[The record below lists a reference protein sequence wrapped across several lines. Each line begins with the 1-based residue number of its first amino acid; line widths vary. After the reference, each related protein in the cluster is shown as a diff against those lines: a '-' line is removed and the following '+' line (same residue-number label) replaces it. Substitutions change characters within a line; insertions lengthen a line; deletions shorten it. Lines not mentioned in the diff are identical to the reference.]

1 MLENVQPPPAQ
12 IRHTSSSFLTGSTI
26 RAVHGD
32 TSYQTYD
39 DFRDSV
45 LAPPAA
51 LTTQNPKSIPSGA
64 LAEQPAP
71 YLSHHRRANTEVLTR
86 QSVLLANQSVG
97 QSNSFQDPRHKDN
110 TYCENS
116 TKRKLELG
124 GRILVDWFQG
134 KSDSVNLGVYMSPPK
149 QTSTNMSSDLA
160 QEKGHLRQLSESAL
174 PMNRLHRISAPSPLK
189 QVASPGR
196 FSFFG
201 SKKQG
206 DKTLVLPEP
215 ADDEFLNLDIN
226 AALFPPRLSN
236 GDPQEALECLKANAE
251 DVLRRLQATYKER
264 TFALHQV
271 LAQKMEQEEELEEA
285 RTRVQHT
292 KIQLDDMAERVLEK
306 DKALK
311 TVTEELEQ
319 EREARQREDEARR
332 RSVSLKPSDNEDG
345 LSDLGADLRTPRRQ
359 SKRASAATFATS
371 DSGFESGDESTA
383 ESIFSRENECLNSPV
398 STFACSSPSASQI
411 TLPMSLTAAV
421 QAPPKEA
428 KPLPAPPRTSAYDRV
443 ITGLAGAFT
452 GGNNS
457 KCTNCHG
464 IPSSEAWSVV
474 GILKEE
480 NKGLKGRIGELET
493 VIDDCLNLVGP

>member
-1 MLENVQPPPAQ
+1 MLENVQPPPTQ
-12 IRHTSSSFLTGSTI
+12 ISHPPDSFLTGSTI
-26 RAVHGD
+26 RPVHGD
-32 TSYQTYD
+32 TYYQNYD

-51 LTTQNPKSIPSGA
+51 LTTQSPEGPSGA
-64 LAEQPAP
+64 LAEKPAR
-71 YLSHHRRANTEVLTR
+71 YLSHRRANTEVFTR
-86 QSVLLANQSVG
+86 QPALLSGSLTA
-97 QSNSFQDPRHKDN
+97 QSNLLEDLSQKDN
-110 TYCENS
+110 TYWE
-116 TKRKLELG
+116 TPTRKKLETR

-134 KSDSVNLGVYMSPPK
+134 KSDSVNLGVYISPPQ
-149 QTSTNMSSDLA
+149 QTPTKMSSDLVP
-160 QEKGHLRQLSESAL
+160 EKGHSRQMSESAVQ
-174 PMNRLHRISAPSPLK
+174 MNRLHRISAPSPLK
-189 QVASPGR
+189 QVTSTSR

-201 SKKQG
+201 SRKQE
-206 DKTLVLPEP
+206 DRKLEPPEP
-215 ADDEFLNLDIN
+215 ADDDLLNLDIS

-236 GDPQEALECLKANAE
+236 GDPQEAFECLKANAE
-251 DVLRRLQATYKER
+251 DVLRRLQAAYKER

-271 LAQKMEQEEELEEA
+271 LAEKMEQQEELEEA

-292 KIQLDDMAERVLEK
+292 KTQLDDMAERVLEK

-311 TVTEELEQ
+311 TMTQELEQ
-319 EREARQREDEARR
+319 EREARQKENEACRH
-332 RSVSLKPSDNEDG
+332 SVCLKPSDHEDG

-398 STFACSSPSASQI
+398 STFASPSPSASQI
-411 TLPMSLTAAV
+411 TLPVSLTAAI
-421 QAPPKEA
+421 QAPPKELKA
-428 KPLPAPPRTSAYDRV
+428 MPPPSRTSTYDRV

-452 GGNNS
+452 GSSS

-464 IPSSEAWSVV
+464 VPASEAWSVV

-480 NKGLKGRIGELET
+480 NKGLKGRISELET
-493 VIDDCLNLVGP
+493 VIDDCLSLVGP

>member
-1 MLENVQPPPAQ
+1 MLENIQPPPAQ

-51 LTTQNPKSIPSGA
+51 LTTQNPKIIASEA
-64 LAEQPAP
+64 LAEKPAA
-71 YLSHHRRANTEVLTR
+71 YLSHHRRANTEVIPR
-86 QSVLLANQSVG
+86 QSAQLTGQNVR
-97 QSNSFQDPRHKDN
+97 QSNSFQDPEN
-110 TYCENS
+110 TDSTYWENS
-116 TKRKLELG
+116 TKKKLELG

-134 KSDSVNLGVYMSPPK
+134 KSDPVNLGIYISPPK
-149 QTSTNMSSDLA
+149 QTSTNMSSEAA
-160 QEKGHLRQLSESAL
+160 QEKGHSRQLSESAL
-174 PMNRLHRISAPSPLK
+174 PMNRLQRISAPSPLK
-189 QVASPGR
+189 QVSSPGR

-201 SKKQG
+201 SKKQ
-206 DKTLVLPEP
+206 DEKALEPPEP
-215 ADDEFLNLDIN
+215 ADDEFLNLDIH

-236 GDPQEALECLKANAE
+236 GDPQEAFECLKANAE
-251 DVLRRLQATYKER
+251 DVLRRLQAAYKER

-271 LAQKMEQEEELEEA
+271 LAQKMEQQEELEEA

-311 TVTEELEQ
+311 MVTQDLEQ
-319 EREARQREDEARR
+319 EREARERENEARR
-332 RSVSLKPSDNEDG
+332 RSICLKPSDNEDG
-345 LSDLGADLRTPRRQ
+345 LSDLGADLRTPKRQ

-398 STFACSSPSASQI
+398 STFACPSPSASQI
-411 TLPMSLTAAV
+411 TLPVSLTAAV
-421 QAPPKEA
+421 QAPPKET
-428 KPLPAPPRTSAYDRV
+428 KPAPAPARTSAYDRV

-452 GGNNS
+452 GGNS

-464 IPSSEAWSVV
+464 VPSSEAWSVV
-474 GILKEE
+474 GILKDE

-493 VIDDCLNLVGP
+493 VIDDCLTLVGP